1 MTFKTIIFEKKNHI
15 ARITLNRPERMNA
28 LNEQMFDEINAAL
41 EDIAMDDDIRVMIL
55 TGAGKAFCASADIKD
70 LGPGKG
76 DRLLEGKSSFEAWNF
91 IRTHPQRVTIQIHKM
106 DKPTIAMVNGLAIGD
121 GFDWVLACDIRIG
134 SENARFMNAFI
145 KMALVS
151 NTGATWLYPRA
162 IGMSKA
168 LELLYTG
175 DWVDAEE
182 SLHLGVLNHL
192 VPSADLEKKT
202 MELAQKIAE
211 QPPIPN
217 RLVKGMVRR
226 GLNDTLE
233 EHLIEGAEVE
243 VLTLT
248 TEDHREALAAF
259 KEKRKGIF
267 KGK

>member
-1 MTFKTIIFEKKNHI
+1 MVFETIIFEKKNHI

-41 EDIAMDDDIRVMIL
+41 EDTAMDDDIRVMIL

-76 DRLLEGKSSFEAWNF
+76 DRLLEGKSSFD
-91 IRTHPQRVTIQIHKM
+91 PQRVTIQIHKM
-106 DKPTIAMVNGLAIGD
+106 DKPTIAIVNGLAIGD

-175 DWVDAEE
+175 DWIDAEE

-192 VPSADLEKKT
+192 VPAADLEQKT